1 MSFSWEGRTPPRP
14 SGADRRDQV
23 AADEL
28 ASRAALLYRLGYSED
43 QATQRLIE
51 RCTWEHEDKRPAALT
66 DQAIGKIVRDT
77 FARKPG

>member
-1 MSFSWEGRTPPRP
+1 MSFSWEGRTPPRAN
-14 SGADRRDQV
+14 GAERRDQV

-28 ASRAALLYRLGYSED
+28 ATRAALLYRLGFSETA
-43 QATQRLIE
+43 ATQRLIE
-51 RCTWEHEDKRPAALT
+51 RCTWEHEDKRPASLN